1 VHSGPVAGSF
11 YGGGGC
17 CSVGASSILTSGA
30 HVGINIMHG
39 QAPAGS
45 GIPLTQVREYGRQ
58 ALMALRFLC
67 KLDIVHNDIKL
78 DNFLLTEKKS
88 RWSQKV
94 RFVLY
99 SAGALS

>member
-1 VHSGPVAGSF
+1 
-11 YGGGGC
+11 
-17 CSVGASSILTSGA
+17 
-30 HVGINIMHG
+30 
-39 QAPAGS
+39 
-45 GIPLTQVREYGRQ
+45 VREYGRQ